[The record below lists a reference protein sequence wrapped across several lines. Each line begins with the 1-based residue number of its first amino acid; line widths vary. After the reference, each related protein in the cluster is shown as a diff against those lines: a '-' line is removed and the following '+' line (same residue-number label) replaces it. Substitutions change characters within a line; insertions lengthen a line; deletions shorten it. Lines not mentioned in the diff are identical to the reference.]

1 MAEPSAMPTEHSLKP
16 QSIQPFQL
24 GAPLLVEPLSPA
36 WSGR

>member
-1 MAEPSAMPTEHSLKP
+1 MTEPSAMRTEHSLKP

-24 GAPLLVEPLSPA
+24 GAPLLAEPQSPA